1 MSGGQPGPAGAQS
14 HTPRHAKPQTGEQI
28 SPKAHFHHLFSFF
41 YQSQTTLNPFF
52 YNFLKHSE
60 AMRQPSLISS
70 SVSRDR
76 LLWSQVSSGG
86 PLPPVS
92 TLTSLHSLSASPAS
106 SPSLIMASL
115 PSVMSLGEPSLLIG
129 KVTVSDLSPRLS
141 LIKQPNALVAGLA
154 SAQPQTVPVINNVGG
169 FTTLQ
174 PISFQQQLHAS
185 PQQPITQH
193 LQGHMASS
201 PFMATMAPLPCHSTP
216 AVWIIV
222 SAFRFLEVNF
232 SLICKSNVSLRGFR
246 SLTPCYRCSVQQVG
260 LASVPVLQPAVSGP
274 GDR

>member
-1 MSGGQPGPAGAQS
+1 MSGGQPGAAGAQP
-14 HTPRHAKPQTGEQI
+14 HTPGHAKPQTGEQAP
-28 SPKAHFHHLFSFF
+28 PKARSYRLSSV
-41 YQSQTTLNPFF
+41 YQSQTAWKPFLD
-52 YNFLKHSE
+52 NFLQHPE
-60 AMRQPSLISS
+60 ALRQPSLLSS

-76 LLWSQVSSGG
+76 LLWSQASSGG

-92 TLTSLHSLSASPAS
+92 TLTSLHSLSSPAS

-129 KVTVSDLSPRLS
+129 KGTVSDLSPRLS
-141 LIKQPNALVAGLA
+141 LTKQPNALVAGLA
-154 SAQPQTVPVINNVGG
+154 SAQPQTVPVINNVGGG

-216 AVWIIV
+216 AVRVIV
-222 SAFRFLEVNF
+222 SAVRVLEDHF
-232 SLICKSNVSLRGFR
+232 SLILKVSLRGFR
-246 SLTPCYRCSVQQVG
+246 SLTPCIRCSVQQVG
-260 LASVPVLQPAVSGP
+260 LASVPVVQPAVSGP
-274 GDR
+274 GHR